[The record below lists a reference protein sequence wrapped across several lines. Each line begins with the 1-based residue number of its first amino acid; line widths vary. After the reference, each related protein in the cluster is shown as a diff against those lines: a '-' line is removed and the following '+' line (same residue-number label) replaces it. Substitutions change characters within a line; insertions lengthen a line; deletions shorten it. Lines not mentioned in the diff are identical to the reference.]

1 MNLESFIL
9 GGYGHF
15 IWPAFVFTFVSCF
28 FLYLKTKK
36 DLIKQEKIFFQYF
49 KRTQVIKNKSARNVK
64 KTLSWVKVY

>member
-36 DLIKQEKIFFQYF
+36 DLIKQEKIFFQHF
-49 KRTQVIKNKSARNVK
+49 KRSQVIKNKSARNVK

>member
-15 IWPAFVFTFVSCF
+15 IWPAFVFTFASCF
-28 FLYLKTKK
+28 VLYLKTKK

-49 KRTQVIKNKSARNVK
+49 KQPQVIKNKSARNFK

>member
-15 IWPAFVFTFVSCF
+15 IWPAFVFTFASCF
-28 FLYLKTKK
+28 VLYLKTKK

-49 KRTQVIKNKSARNVK
+49 KQPQVIKNKSARNDK

>member
-15 IWPAFVFTFVSCF
+15 IWPAFVFTFASCF
-28 FLYLKTKK
+28 VLYLKTKK

-49 KRTQVIKNKSARNVK
+49 KQPQVIKNKSARNVK